1 MATEM
6 EDGDND
12 LAEEGWKDDD
22 FLSFGNASDEK
33 SKPKREEQS
42 TADETSPATT
52 NLENALP
59 PWMDQPTNFR
69 RVPPLVALHNE
80 IVGFCKLMA
89 PMPEVRYVV
98 CLAVVLLCVCGCVCV
113 CELS

>member
-6 EDGDND
+6 DDND
-12 LAEEGWKDDD
+12 NGLAEEGWKDDD

-42 TADETSPATT
+42 NENPAATST
-52 NLENALP
+52 NLENDLP

-89 PMPEVRYVV
+89 PMPEV
-98 CLAVVLLCVCGCVCV
+98 C
-113 CELS
+113 